1 MNKKIIIPFLALLLF
16 SCEKISDSEILK
28 FYGDAYEDIG
38 YSVAR
43 SEAGYLIAAQ
53 YTSIARN
60 GREITGSRK
69 KMALITTDLNGIEIR
84 KDTLGDKYAASGIKV
99 ISMEDGSSVIA
110 GYIVDPVTS
119 KDVYVVKVA
128 PNGEGYTKK
137 TYRLAGN
144 QYATDI
150 IKIASGYV
158 ILGTTDV
165 ARGSGDNG
173 NTQGKKDI
181 FMILTNEALDT
192 LRTYRTGYTGDDE
205 GIILKQ
211 ATDGSYIVVG
221 TTDRSYQG
229 QAGTNIFILNVGSD
243 LAPGIPNKI
252 LGGVNNEYAAD
263 FEILKDGLL
272 IVGTTEG
279 AGNSRSGHVWKTS
292 GITGPV
298 TEEHQIQLDP
308 STSESFSINAICRY
322 KTNSF
327 LMAGQYGSASSGS
340 MLIFTTDQNGYFTGN
355 TKIAGGTGNQVAYD
369 VISDG
374 DDIVAVGKN
383 SYESNSMIT
392 LLKFRF

>member
-16 SCEKISDSEILK
+16 SCEKISDTEILK

-43 SEAGYLIAAQ
+43 SETGYLIASQ
-53 YTSIARN
+53 YTSIVRN
-60 GREITGSRK
+60 GKEITGSRK
-69 KMALITTDLNGIEIR
+69 KMALITTDLNGIEVR
-84 KDTLGDKYAASGIKV
+84 KDTLGGKYIASGAKV
-99 ISMEDGSSVIA
+99 ISMDDGSSVIA

-144 QYATDI
+144 QYANDI

-165 ARGSGDNG
+165 ARGSGDTG

-192 LRTYRTGYTGDDE
+192 LRTYKTGFLGDDE
-205 GIILKQ
+205 GVSLKQ
-211 ATDGSYIVVG
+211 ASDGSYIVVG

-229 QAGTNIFILNVGSD
+229 QAGKNIFVLNVRAD
-243 LAPGIPNKI
+243 LAPGIPNNI
-252 LGGVNNEYAAD
+252 LGGINNEYAAD
-263 FEILKDGLL
+263 FEVIKDGLL
-272 IVGTTEG
+272 IVGTVEG
-279 AGNSRSGHVWKTS
+279 AGNSRNGYVWKTA
-292 GITGPV
+292 GITGNV